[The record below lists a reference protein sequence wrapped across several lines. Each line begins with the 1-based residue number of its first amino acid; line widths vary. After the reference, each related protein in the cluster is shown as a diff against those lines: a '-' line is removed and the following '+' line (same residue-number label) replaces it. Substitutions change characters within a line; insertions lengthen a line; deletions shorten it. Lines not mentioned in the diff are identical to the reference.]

1 MWVQVNGKEQVCPVP
16 ENKQLNS
23 LGLRGAVPLCHH
35 FLRALV
41 RPGDRLVDAT
51 CGNGY
56 DTLLLAE
63 LVGEGGH
70 VWAFDV
76 QETALAATRERLF
89 QAGWSERA
97 TLLAAGH
104 ERLAELVPGPV
115 RAVVFNLG
123 FLPGSDQACRT
134 ATDTTLVALSQAAEL
149 LAPGGMVVIAVYTG
163 HAGGDTEGAA
173 VLEWAASQP
182 AKQFNSWRHYQL
194 NRSATAPF
202 LVLVERAK

>member
-1 MWVQVNGKEQVCPVP
+1 MSIGVDVLPQDERTAQQSACHG
-16 ENKQLNS
+16 

-35 FLRALV
+35 FLREVV
-41 RPGDRLVDAT
+41 RPGDQVVDAT

-63 LVGEGGH
+63 LVGADGH
-70 VWAFDV
+70 VWAIDV
-76 QETALAATRERLF
+76 QETALTATGERLS
-89 QAGWSERA
+89 QAGWSERV
-97 TLLAAGH
+97 TLLAASH
-104 ERLAELVPGPV
+104 ERLAELVPGLV
-115 RAVVFNLG
+115 RVIVFNLG
-123 FLPGSDQACRT
+123 FLPGSDQTCRT
-134 ATDTTLVALSQAAEL
+134 VTDTTLTALAQSTAL

-163 HAGGDTEGAA
+163 HAGGDDEGAA
-173 VLEWAASQP
+173 VVEWAAGLP